1 MQVLSTKIDQ
11 NSSLR
16 SGNQHILVS
25 NTLCFA
31 NFCFNSRSVT
41 LRVCSVVD
49 GAAPAICHVFAS
61 CFDWLVGFYSAI
73 RLLQRPWTN
82 DTAVHVNAIFWS
94 NYSGL
99 IRPHLKRWLR
109 KGTPL
114 ISGKSRL
121 VKKSFGHLFL
131 IIQFCWQQGW
141 VFSPRCFFHTYIA
154 VYIDVWHCRAYF
166 VRPSFSSTFT
176 QRNSSETVC

>member
-131 IIQFCWQQGW
+131 IIQFCW
-141 VFSPRCFFHTYIA
+141 
-154 VYIDVWHCRAYF
+154 
-166 VRPSFSSTFT
+166 
-176 QRNSSETVC
+176 